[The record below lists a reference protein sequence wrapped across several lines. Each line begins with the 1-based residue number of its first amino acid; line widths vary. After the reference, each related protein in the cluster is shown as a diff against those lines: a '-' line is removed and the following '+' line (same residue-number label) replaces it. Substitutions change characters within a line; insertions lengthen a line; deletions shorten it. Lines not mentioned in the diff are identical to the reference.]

1 MNKILLTIIGLA
13 AGLSALA
20 QGTVN
25 MNNNF
30 TPAGGSAKAFI
41 LGLNNQPLAKALGS
55 VEILDSTG
63 AVIKSGSLG
72 ADGLFFLNVI
82 TVPNTSSSGAAQIT
96 IRAWDNS
103 TGATFDAATVK
114 GSSAVNL
121 TGLTTPPSPPLGLGA
136 VGNFTGLQ
144 LSQEIIPEPST
155 VALAA
160 LGLAGLFF
168 VVRRK

>member
-13 AGLSALA
+13 AGLTALA

-25 MNNNF
+25 INNNF
-30 TPAGGSAKAFI
+30 TPTGGTDKAFI
-41 LGLNNQPLAKALGS
+41 LGVDKSPLAKALGS

-63 AVIKSGSLG
+63 AVIKSGSLATAGIFAFGVTEIPNAPIGG
-72 ADGLFFLNVI
+72 AG
-82 TVPNTSSSGAAQIT
+82 SIT

-103 TGATFDAATVK
+103 TGSSYDTALSRASTV
-114 GSSAVNL
+114 VTL
-121 TGLTTPPSPPLGLGA
+121 TGLGGGATPPPSLGA
-136 VGNFTGLQ
+136 AGNFTGLT
-144 LSQEIIPEPST
+144 LAVVPEPST

-168 VVRRK
+168 VARRK

>member
-13 AGLSALA
+13 AGLTALA

-25 MNNNF
+25 VNNNF
-30 TPAGGSAKAFI
+30 TPAGGTAKAFI
-41 LGLNNQPLAKALGS
+41 LGLDKAPLAKALGS

-63 AVIKSGSLG
+63 AVIKSGSLATTGIFALGVLEIPNAPIGG
-72 ADGLFFLNVI
+72 AGSFF
-82 TVPNTSSSGAAQIT
+82 

-103 TGATFDAATVK
+103 TGSTYDTASVRAATLVT
-114 GSSAVNL
+114 V
-121 TGLTTPPSPPLGLGA
+121 TGLGGGATPPPSLGA
-136 VGNFTGLQ
+136 AGNFTGLQ
-144 LSQEIIPEPST
+144 LAIVPEPST

-168 VVRRK
+168 VARRK

>member
-13 AGLSALA
+13 AGLTALA

-25 MNNNF
+25 VNNNF
-30 TPAGGSAKAFI
+30 TPAGGSAKALI
-41 LGLNNQPLAKALGS
+41 LGLDGAALGKALGS

-63 AVIKSGSLG
+63 AVIKSGSLATAG
-72 ADGLFFLNVI
+72 IFAFGVLEI
-82 TVPNTSSSGAAQIT
+82 PNAPIGGNGSIV

-103 TGATFDAATVK
+103 TG
-114 GSSAVNL
+114 SSWDTAQVRGASIVTL
-121 TGLTTPPSPPLGLGA
+121 TGLGGGATPPPSLGA
-136 VGNFTGLQ
+136 AGNFTGLQ
-144 LSQEIIPEPST
+144 LSAVPEPST